1 MGKENSKL
9 EGLTRL
15 IKRNKNRI
23 KRASFNSKNGF
34 YLFVLAGSYAC
45 SSDGNDNNSNNIS
58 SLNFVGSDLVDF
70 LGDSSS
76 TSKQIVDAGGGDDV
90 IITGAGDDLVN
101 AGTGNDN
108 INTGAGNDIVLGG
121 EGTDFIT
128 TGDGDDVVRGGGGG
142 DLINAGAG
150 NDTILIVGTTATDEY
165 SSAEIETALV
175 GVLSLETLNAHT
187 VDEADLDIIDGGD
200 GIDSVVIYGATD
212 LTGTTIANIE
222 NISVHSTV
230 TIDADT
236 FGGSSVVLR
245 GDGSSIL
252 VIEEDASLADILS
265 GVSDFSGF
273 AGLEIGDGATVTVIS
288 PDEVTLLAETGVVS
302 GSGTLTING
311 TETLNLA
318 EVTVVAGV
326 TVEGDHLNLSNVS
339 IIDGTF
345 SLEQGSTTNINTDG
359 VNLAGAST
367 TTAGFSIDENGQ
379 LLMTDSSL
387 TGRQLVS
394 IDIEGII
401 VTYTIVLP
409 KLDIIPT
416 QADFDGITFDA
427 LAEGVNLNLSDALS
441 TALPNLDPVFVLTK
455 VTASNGSVD
464 GFSYN
469 SEEFS
474 GTDTMTFSLT
484 NVVTGEEFDFTEDL
498 GITAVNDDGIIQI
511 TGNRQQGETL
521 TAELIDFD
529 GGVTEL
535 TYAWLQGAVS
545 GGESS
550 FDITSSTDDLVLTI
564 TYRDAVN
571 PSTDQMV
578 TVTIV
583 ADDILAEGVDTQITL
598 NLDGAS
604 TSGTVI
610 LENPDG
616 SSDGFT
622 DLAPGNPVN
631 IATLL
636 AYTTATISL
645 VDDGNG
651 GEQINFEY
659 TIDREHSGY
668 IALVEGE
675 ESVDSITLTTTQGV
689 SLVRKFTVVGE
700 NDTASFFGGD
710 ILTVNDSSGVDQG
723 TAETQNYVISDDDG
737 TEQEDLIL
745 DFGLIATSG
754 TLDGEA
760 IASEDLAAY
769 GNLNVSP
776 LTNELSFFKGE
787 GVDALGENEVVV
799 LTFSVE
805 SIDQTVLPV
814 TVTINGANDELVI
827 VNEELTIAEDSSQ
840 VIISVLDNDSDA
852 EGDALTVTNV
862 TGANNGT
869 VSINEQNQL
878 EYTANANFFGTETL
892 SYTVSDGESTQTGT
906 VTISVTPVD
915 DQGTLFFSGLVIR
928 AGYLSVTLT
937 DLDGIDEYDV
947 SFSFADGNGDL
958 IEDFTPVEGSGN
970 TATTTLAVPTSVAV
984 GSEIILRASYTDA
997 GGVSYGTTVPFVTNS
1012 LEITTF
1018 IPRIDGAPTDI
1029 TVTEDLASIIDLSE
1043 VFFSDDDIIP
1053 DIDGVAFTVI
1063 LTASAGTFTGLIG
1076 SSIVTFAVDGIGT
1089 ERISFTG
1096 NVFDINVYFEEVVIE
1111 YTGETNVN
1119 GDNAASFTIIAN
1131 DGTNESSISTVN
1143 IDITAVNDVPTIG
1156 GTIPTDLTVTEDTI
1170 SNIDLSGVIFSD
1182 VEDDNVTVTLT
1193 ASSGTFTGDTGMSG
1207 VTVDGVGTEELT
1219 LEGSVSAI
1227 NSYLDT
1233 VSNIRYTGASHLNGD
1248 NAASFTIVVND
1259 GILNSSTNTV
1269 NLDIIGDNDGGP
1281 IIAGIIPTNITVT
1294 EDLAS
1299 IIDLSGVEFSDIDG
1313 DNLTVTLTASSG
1325 TFTGTNTEEVIVDG
1339 SGSTLTLFG
1348 RASAINNYL
1357 DITSNIRYIGAMNL
1371 SGNNAASFTVIANDE
1386 FLDSSISTVGLNI
1399 IAVNDAPTIDGI
1411 LTDITVTEDLASV
1424 IDLSGVIFSDIDGDD
1439 VTVTLT
1445 ATSGTFTGDTEII
1458 GVIVGGNGTEE
1469 LTLSGSIG
1477 AINNYLNTTS
1487 NIEYTEEN
1495 LNGDNVASF
1504 TIIASD
1510 GVLNSST
1517 NTVNLDIV
1525 GGNNDAGPII
1535 SGTIPTDITLTE
1547 DRSSNIDLSGV
1558 EFSDIDGDN
1567 LTVTLT
1573 ASSGT
1578 FTGTNSAEL
1587 TVDGSGSTL
1596 TLFGRASA
1604 INNYLD
1610 ITSNIRYIGAMNLSG
1625 NNAANFTIIAND
1637 GFLDSSVSTVNIDIT
1652 AFNDDPTISGVPTD
1666 IIVTENTVSNVDL
1679 SEVIIADIDNNTAV
1693 LILRASSGIFTLA
1706 ESPMISIIGSGTGS
1720 ISIAGNIGL
1729 INNYLDTVSNI
1740 RYTGSSG
1747 VNGDNAATF
1756 YLEFEDFPNTRVTL
1770 NLDIGILLEGTPND
1784 DTFSGTI
1791 LADLLTGD
1799 DGNDTLEGGDGDDV
1813 LRGDDGNDSLTG
1825 GFGNDSLTGGL
1836 GDDIFSYSD
1845 TEIGSVNVDTIIDF
1859 TTGEDKIDLSNIS
1872 HLASP
1877 STLATV
1883 DSAIEEGTTLIEG
1896 LLAYTNAGTTT
1907 LYIDANNDGIFNA
1920 ANDIQ
1925 IEFSNGVSL
1934 VAGDFIF

>member
-1 MGKENSKL
+1 MKKTNSKL
-9 EGLTRL
+9 EALMSVV
-15 IKRNKNRI
+15 KRNKNRI

-70 LGDSSS
+70 LGDSSF
-76 TSKQIVDAGGGDDV
+76 TSKQIVDVGEGDDV
-90 IITGAGDDLVN
+90 IITGAGDDLVS

-108 INTGAGNDIVLGG
+108 INTGAGNNIVLGG

-128 TGDGDDVVRGGGGG
+128 TGDGDDVVRGVGGG

-150 NDTILIVGTTATDEY
+150 NDTILIVGTTATNEY

-187 VDEADLDIIDGGD
+187 VDEVDLDIIDGGD

-252 VIEEDASLADILS
+252 VIEADASLADILS

-288 PDEVTLLAETGVVS
+288 PDEVTLLAEIGVVS

-484 NVVTGEEFDFTEDL
+484 NVVTGEEFDFTADL

-578 TVTIV
+578 TVTV
-583 ADDILAEGVDTQITL
+583 
-598 NLDGAS
+598 
-604 TSGTVI
+604 
-610 LENPDG
+610 
-616 SSDGFT
+616 
-622 DLAPGNPVN
+622 
-631 IATLL
+631 
-636 AYTTATISL
+636 
-645 VDDGNG
+645 
-651 GEQINFEY
+651 
-659 TIDREHSGY
+659 
-668 IALVEGE
+668 
-675 ESVDSITLTTTQGV
+675 
-689 SLVRKFTVVGE
+689 
-700 NDTASFFGGD
+700 
-710 ILTVNDSSGVDQG
+710 
-723 TAETQNYVISDDDG
+723 
-737 TEQEDLIL
+737 
-745 DFGLIATSG
+745 
-754 TLDGEA
+754 
-760 IASEDLAAY
+760 
-769 GNLNVSP
+769 
-776 LTNELSFFKGE
+776 
-787 GVDALGENEVVV
+787 
-799 LTFSVE
+799 
-805 SIDQTVLPV
+805 
-814 TVTINGANDELVI
+814 NGANDELVI
-827 VNEELTIAEDSSQ
+827 VNEELTIAEGSSQ

-852 EGDALTVTNV
+852 EGDALTVTEV

-892 SYTVSDGESTQTGT
+892 NYTVSDGESTQTGT

-915 DQGTLFFSGLVIR
+915 NQGTLFFSGLVIR
-928 AGYLSVTLT
+928 AGDLSVTLT
-937 DLDGIDEYDV
+937 DLDGIDESDV

-1076 SSIVTFAVDGIGT
+1076 SSRVTFAVDGIGT
-1089 ERISFTG
+1089 ERISF
-1096 NVFDINVYFEEVVIE
+1096 N
-1111 YTGETNVN
+1111 
-1119 GDNAASFTIIAN
+1119 
-1131 DGTNESSISTVN
+1131 
-1143 IDITAVNDVPTIG
+1143 
-1156 GTIPTDLTVTEDTI
+1156 
-1170 SNIDLSGVIFSD
+1170 
-1182 VEDDNVTVTLT
+1182 
-1193 ASSGTFTGDTGMSG
+1193 
-1207 VTVDGVGTEELT
+1207 
-1219 LEGSVSAI
+1219 
-1227 NSYLDT
+1227 
-1233 VSNIRYTGASHLNGD
+1233 
-1248 NAASFTIVVND
+1248 
-1259 GILNSSTNTV
+1259 
-1269 NLDIIGDNDGGP
+1269 
-1281 IIAGIIPTNITVT
+1281 
-1294 EDLAS
+1294 
-1299 IIDLSGVEFSDIDG
+1299 
-1313 DNLTVTLTASSG
+1313 
-1325 TFTGTNTEEVIVDG
+1325 
-1339 SGSTLTLFG
+1339 
-1348 RASAINNYL
+1348 
-1357 DITSNIRYIGAMNL
+1357 
-1371 SGNNAASFTVIANDE
+1371 
-1386 FLDSSISTVGLNI
+1386 
-1399 IAVNDAPTIDGI
+1399 
-1411 LTDITVTEDLASV
+1411 
-1424 IDLSGVIFSDIDGDD
+1424 
-1439 VTVTLT
+1439 
-1445 ATSGTFTGDTEII
+1445 
-1458 GVIVGGNGTEE
+1458 
-1469 LTLSGSIG
+1469 
-1477 AINNYLNTTS
+1477 
-1487 NIEYTEEN
+1487 
-1495 LNGDNVASF
+1495 
-1504 TIIASD
+1504 
-1510 GVLNSST
+1510 
-1517 NTVNLDIV
+1517 
-1525 GGNNDAGPII
+1525 
-1535 SGTIPTDITLTE
+1535 
-1547 DRSSNIDLSGV
+1547 
-1558 EFSDIDGDN
+1558 
-1567 LTVTLT
+1567 
-1573 ASSGT
+1573 
-1578 FTGTNSAEL
+1578 
-1587 TVDGSGSTL
+1587 
-1596 TLFGRASA
+1596 
-1604 INNYLD
+1604 
-1610 ITSNIRYIGAMNLSG
+1610 
-1625 NNAANFTIIAND
+1625 
-1637 GFLDSSVSTVNIDIT
+1637 
-1652 AFNDDPTISGVPTD
+1652 
-1666 IIVTENTVSNVDL
+1666 
-1679 SEVIIADIDNNTAV
+1679 
-1693 LILRASSGIFTLA
+1693 
-1706 ESPMISIIGSGTGS
+1706 
-1720 ISIAGNIGL
+1720 
-1729 INNYLDTVSNI
+1729 
-1740 RYTGSSG
+1740 
-1747 VNGDNAATF
+1747 
-1756 YLEFEDFPNTRVTL
+1756 
-1770 NLDIGILLEGTPND
+1770 
-1784 DTFSGTI
+1784 
-1791 LADLLTGD
+1791 
-1799 DGNDTLEGGDGDDV
+1799 
-1813 LRGDDGNDSLTG
+1813 
-1825 GFGNDSLTGGL
+1825 
-1836 GDDIFSYSD
+1836 
-1845 TEIGSVNVDTIIDF
+1845 
-1859 TTGEDKIDLSNIS
+1859 
-1872 HLASP
+1872 
-1877 STLATV
+1877 
-1883 DSAIEEGTTLIEG
+1883 
-1896 LLAYTNAGTTT
+1896 
-1907 LYIDANNDGIFNA
+1907 
-1920 ANDIQ
+1920 
-1925 IEFSNGVSL
+1925 
-1934 VAGDFIF
+1934 